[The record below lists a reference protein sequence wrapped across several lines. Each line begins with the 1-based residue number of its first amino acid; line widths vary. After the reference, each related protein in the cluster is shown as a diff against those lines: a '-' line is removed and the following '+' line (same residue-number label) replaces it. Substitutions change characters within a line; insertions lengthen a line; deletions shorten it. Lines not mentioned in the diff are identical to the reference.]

1 MFKRHASATLARPM
15 LCSQA
20 SEEDAT
26 MKCTDIM
33 SKNLEWLTETDT
45 VLKAATVM
53 AEAGVGF
60 LPICDANKRVIGVVT
75 DRDLATRALA
85 KNVAPATTSA
95 TLVMTSPAI
104 TCLDTADIREAEQLM
119 AEERKARLVI
129 TDGDGKLAGVLSLVD
144 LIERAGRQSL
154 ATVQAVLWREALG
167 PRGGAAK
174 GQPLLKDDPVARNQ
188 PIASDDVEPR
198 PTVFTGGHRNTDTK
212 VFPG

>member
-1 MFKRHASATLARPM
+1 
-15 LCSQA
+15 
-20 SEEDAT
+20 

-60 LPICDANKRVIGVVT
+60 LPICDARKRVIGVVT

-95 TLVMTSPAI
+95 TLVMSSPAI

-129 TDGDGKLAGVLSLVD
+129 TDADGKLAGVLSLVD
-144 LIERAGRQSL
+144 LIEHAGRKSL

-174 GQPLLKDDPVARNQ
+174 GEPLLKDDPVARNQ
-188 PIASDDVEPR
+188 PISSDDVEAR